1 MRMITKFKML
11 PLLIEACPSFQARWE
26 DFLAEYADGEVEP
39 PLYEALGDYARHL
52 IDLLEHDETSC
63 FVEVFEVVERLCLHG
78 DSYVQGA
85 AIIGL
90 LESLQN
96 LFLYKKAKT
105 AKREHFE
112 AYLGVESTI
121 CWKALQDFWKKIP
134 LTYTDE

>member
-1 MRMITKFKML
+1 MITKFKML

-85 AIIGL
+85 AIIWSIGKPPKPLSLQEGQDSQERALRSLSGSGVHDLLEGAPGL
-90 LESLQN
+90 LEENPTN
-96 LFLYKKAKT
+96 LY
-105 AKREHFE
+105 
-112 AYLGVESTI
+112 
-121 CWKALQDFWKKIP
+121 
-134 LTYTDE
+134 